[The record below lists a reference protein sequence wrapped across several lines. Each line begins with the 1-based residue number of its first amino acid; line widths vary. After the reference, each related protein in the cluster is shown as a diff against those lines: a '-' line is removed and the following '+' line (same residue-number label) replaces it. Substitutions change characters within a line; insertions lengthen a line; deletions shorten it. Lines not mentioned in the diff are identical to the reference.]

1 MSKRKAIRQR
11 NAGTPDAERRQFLQ
25 GMTLSAGA
33 LAFLAAGGAREARAL
48 SAPASAPAAR
58 PGLAITPAPKV
69 AQPPPLKEVA
79 GKTAYITASS
89 DGIGLGIA
97 RACSNAGMKV
107 VIGYRNEARLAQALP
122 LFKPGNAGVHAI
134 KHDVTDRDGWTR
146 LLEEIKGKFGNLH
159 LLVNNAGAKTLAQA
173 SLAKADDWD
182 NAVAVNFTAI
192 YNGVAAC
199 LPHFKAHGEGAHI
212 VTTASMS
219 GVVPG
224 VLAGV
229 YTATKIA
236 AVGLMEALRVE
247 LEGTNIGTSAFC
259 PGGVMTDNRPE
270 SMRKPPPPGAPPRRP
285 NIMMD
290 PLEAGERVLNGVRNN
305 DLFIFSHPEFKDGMQ
320 ERFDAYMA
328 SVPDEVPPPDRAR
341 VEQILAHCP
350 IYPLE
355 TAHRK
360 LKRSSYRN

>member
-1 MSKRKAIRQR
+1 MSKTRFIRPPGDPER
-11 NAGTPDAERRQFLQ
+11 IAEDRRRFLG
-25 GMTLSAGA
+25 GMALSAGA
-33 LAFLAAGGAREARAL
+33 TALLAGAGSASRSARAQ
-48 SAPASAPAAR
+48 PRMP
-58 PGLAITPAPKV
+58 PAPTV
-69 AQPPPLKEVA
+69 SQPPPLKEVA
-79 GKTAYITASS
+79 GKTAYITAAS

-134 KHDVTDRDGWTR
+134 RHDVTDRDGWAK

-159 LLVNNAGAKTLAQA
+159 LLVNNAGAKTLRQA
-173 SLAKADDWD
+173 SEAPPEDWD

-192 YNGVAAC
+192 YNGVMAC

-247 LEGTNIGTSAFC
+247 LESTNIGTSAFC
-259 PGGVMTDNRPE
+259 PGGVITDNRPE
-270 SMRKPPPPGAPPRRP
+270 GQRKPPPPGRGPSV
-285 NIMMD
+285 MMD

-320 ERFDAYMA
+320 ERFDAMIA
-328 SVPDEVPPPDRAR
+328 SVPDETPPPARAKA
-341 VEQILAHCP
+341 EQILAHCP

-355 TAHRK
+355 TAHRRI
-360 LKRSSYRN
+360 KRKSYRN

>member
-1 MSKRKAIRQR
+1 MSKKKSVLESGNSPSNPEARRK
-11 NAGTPDAERRQFLQ
+11 FLES
-25 GMTLSAGA
+25 MALSAGT
-33 LAFLAAGGAREARAL
+33 LAFLSEMGTSRSARAQS
-48 SAPASAPAAR
+48 SAPPPR
-58 PGLAITPAPKV
+58 PGLSPPPAPSV

-107 VIGYRNEARLAQALP
+107 VIGYRNEARLADALP
-122 LFKPGNAGVHAI
+122 LFRPGNAGVHAI
-134 KHDVTDRDGWTR
+134 KHDVTDRDGWVR
-146 LLEEIKGKFGNLH
+146 LLAEINKTFGNLH
-159 LLVNNAGAKTLAQA
+159 LLVNNAGAKTLQQA
-173 SLAKADDWD
+173 SLAKADEWD

-236 AVGLMEALRVE
+236 AVGMMEALRVE

-259 PGGVMTDNRPE
+259 PGGVMVDNRPE
-270 SMRKPPPPGAPPRRP
+270 NQRKAPPPGAPPRRP
-285 NIMMD
+285 NIMME

-320 ERFDAYMA
+320 ERFDAFIA
-328 SVPDEVPPPDRAR
+328 SVPDEAPPAVRAKA
-341 VEQILAHCP
+341 EQILAHCP

-360 LKRSSYRN
+360 LKRNSYRS

>member
-1 MSKRKAIRQR
+1 M
-11 NAGTPDAERRQFLQ
+11 P
-25 GMTLSAGA
+25 
-33 LAFLAAGGAREARAL
+33 
-48 SAPASAPAAR
+48 
-58 PGLAITPAPKV
+58 PAPTV
-69 AQPPPLKEVA
+69 AQPAPLKDVA

-107 VIGYRNEARLAQALP
+107 VIGYRHEARLAQALP

-134 KHDVTDRDGWTR
+134 KHDVTDRDGWVR

-159 LLVNNAGAKTLAQA
+159 LLVNNAGVKTLKQA
-173 SLAKADDWD
+173 SEAKADEWD

-212 VTTASMS
+212 VTTASKS
-219 GVVPG
+219 GIVPG

-259 PGGVMTDNRPE
+259 PGGVITDNRPE
-270 SMRKPPPPGAPPRRP
+270 SQRKPPPPGSPPRRP
-285 NIMMD
+285 SVMME

-305 DLFIFSHPEFKDGMQ
+305 DLFIISHPEFKDGMQ
-320 ERFDAYMA
+320 ERFDAYIA
-328 SVPDEVPPPDRAR
+328 SVPDETPPPARAKA
-341 VEQILAHCP
+341 EQILAHCP

-360 LKRSSYRN
+360 LKRRSYRT

>member
-1 MSKRKAIRQR
+1 MPKKKSVRAVDDIE
-11 NAGTPDAERRQFLQ
+11 TSRRRFLE
-25 GMTLSAGA
+25 GMALSAGA
-33 LAFLAAGGAREARAL
+33 VAALTGMGASRNARAQ
-48 SAPASAPAAR
+48 PTMP
-58 PGLAITPAPKV
+58 PAPTV
-69 AQPPPLKEVA
+69 AQPPPLQDLA

-107 VIGYRNEARLAQALP
+107 VIGYRNEARLAEALP

-134 KHDVTDRDGWTR
+134 KHDVTDRDGWVS
-146 LLEEIKGKFGNLH
+146 LLKEINNKFGNLH
-159 LLVNNAGAKTLAQA
+159 LLVNNAGVKTLRQA
-173 SLAKADDWD
+173 TDVKPDEWD

-192 YNGVAAC
+192 YNGVLTC

-219 GVVPG
+219 GIVPG

-259 PGGVMTDNRPE
+259 PGGVITDNRPPE
-270 SMRKPPPPGAPPRRP
+270 KRKPPPPGRGPSV
-285 NIMMD
+285 MMD

-305 DLFIFSHPEFKDGMQ
+305 DLFILTHPEFGPGMQ

-328 SVPDEVPPPDRAR
+328 SVPQEAPPPQRAK

-355 TAHRK
+355 VAHRK
-360 LKRSSYRN
+360 VKRKSYRS

>member
-1 MSKRKAIRQR
+1 MSKKSKADTD
-11 NAGTPDAERRQFLQ
+11 GRRRFLE
-25 GMTLSAGA
+25 GMAVSAGA
-33 LAFLAAGGAREARAL
+33 LAFLAEAGSSRGARAQ
-48 SAPASAPAAR
+48 SAPAPSSAPRSA
-58 PGLAITPAPKV
+58 LAIPPPPTV
-69 AQPPPLKEVA
+69 AQPAPLKEVA
-79 GKTAYITASS
+79 GKTAYITASA

-107 VIGYRNEARLAQALP
+107 VIGYRNEARLAEALP

-146 LLEEIKGKFGNLH
+146 LLKEINGKFGNLH
-159 LLVNNAGAKTLAQA
+159 LLVNNAGSKTLRQA
-173 SLAKADDWD
+173 SQANPEEWD

-219 GVVPG
+219 GVIPG

-236 AVGLMEALRVE
+236 AVGMMEALRVE

-259 PGGVMTDNRPE
+259 PGGVITDNRPE
-270 SMRKPPPPGAPPRRP
+270 SMRKPPPPGSPPRRP
-285 NIMMD
+285 SIMMQ

-305 DLFIFSHPEFKDGMQ
+305 DLFIFSHPEFRDGMQ
-320 ERFDAYMA
+320 ERFDAFMA
-328 SVPDEVPPPDRAR
+328 SVPDEAPPPDRAKA
-341 VEQILAHCP
+341 EQILAHCP

-360 LKRSSYRN
+360 IKRSSYT

>member
-1 MSKRKAIRQR
+1 VL
-11 NAGTPDAERRQFLQ
+11 T
-25 GMTLSAGA
+25 
-33 LAFLAAGGAREARAL
+33 
-48 SAPASAPAAR
+48 
-58 PGLAITPAPKV
+58 V
-69 AQPPPLKEVA
+69 AQPAPLKDVA
-79 GKTAYITASS
+79 GKTAYITAAS

-107 VIGYRNEARLAQALP
+107 VIGYRNEKRLAEALP
-122 LFKPGNAGVHAI
+122 LFKADNAGVHAI
-134 KHDVTDRDGWTR
+134 RHDVTDRDGWAK

-159 LLVNNAGAKTLAQA
+159 LLVNNAGAKTLSRA
-173 SLAKADDWD
+173 SEAKLEDWD

-192 YNGVAAC
+192 YNGVITC
-199 LPHFKAHGEGAHI
+199 LPHFKEHGEGAHI

-219 GVVPG
+219 GLVPG
-224 VLAGV
+224 VDAGV

-259 PGGVMTDNRPE
+259 PGGVITDNRPPE
-270 SMRKPPPPGAPPRRP
+270 KRKPPPPGRGPSV
-285 NIMMD
+285 MMD

-305 DLFIFSHPEFKDGMQ
+305 DLFIISHPEFKDGIQ
-320 ERFDAYMA
+320 ERCDAMVA
-328 SVPDEVPPPDRAR
+328 SVPHETPPPARAKA
-341 VEQILAHCP
+341 EQILAHCQ

-360 LKRSSYRN
+360 VRRKSYRN

>member
-1 MSKRKAIRQR
+1 MSGSNKKSSRPEETEAI
-11 NAGTPDAERRQFLQ
+11 APDRRRFLE
-25 GMTLSAGA
+25 GMALSAGA
-33 LAFLAAGGAREARAL
+33 LAVLAGTRGARAQPRM
-48 SAPASAPAAR
+48 P
-58 PGLAITPAPKV
+58 PAPTV

-107 VIGYRNEARLAQALP
+107 VIGYRNEDRLAKAMP
-122 LFKPGNAGVHAI
+122 YFKPGNAGVHAI
-134 KHDVTDRDGWTR
+134 KHDVTDRDGWTK
-146 LLEEIKGKFGNLH
+146 LLDEIKGKFCNLH
-159 LLVNNAGAKTLAQA
+159 LRVNNAGAKTLAQA
-173 SLAKADDWD
+173 SQAKAEDWD

-192 YNGVAAC
+192 YNGVLAC

-259 PGGVMTDNRPE
+259 PGGVITDNRPPQE
-270 SMRKPPPPGAPPRRP
+270 RPPPPAGRGPSV
-285 NIMMD
+285 MMEA
-290 PLEAGERVLNGVRNN
+290 LEAGERVLNGVRNN

-320 ERFDAYMA
+320 ERFDAFLA
-328 SVPDEVPPPDRAR
+328 SVPDETPPPARAKA
-341 VEQILAHCP
+341 EQILAHCP

-355 TAHRK
+355 IAHRK
-360 LKRSSYRN
+360 VKRKSYRN

>member
-1 MSKRKAIRQR
+1 MSKRKSVNQT
-11 NAGTPDAERRQFLQ
+11 AGAPGRRQFLE
-25 GMTLSAGA
+25 GMALSAGA
-33 LAFLAAGGAREARAL
+33 MAFLAASGGANNARAQ
-48 SAPASAPAAR
+48 SSPAAAPARTGPSMP
-58 PGLAITPAPKV
+58 PAPTV
-69 AQPPPLKEVA
+69 AQPPPLKDVA

-107 VIGYRNEARLAQALP
+107 VIGYRNPARLAEALP

-134 KHDVTDRDGWTR
+134 KHDVTDREGWTA
-146 LLEEIKGKFGNLH
+146 LLKEINGKFGNLH
-159 LLVNNAGAKTLAQA
+159 LLVNNAGAKTLDQA
-173 SLAKADDWD
+173 SLAKPETWD

-192 YNGVAAC
+192 YNGVYAC
-199 LPHFKAHGEGAHI
+199 LPHFKAHGEGAQI

-219 GVVPG
+219 GVIPG

-236 AVGLMEALRVE
+236 AVGIMEALRVE

-259 PGGVMTDNRPE
+259 PGGVITDNRPE
-270 SMRKPPPPGAPPRRP
+270 GQKKAPPPGARPRGP
-285 NIMMD
+285 SVMMD

-305 DLFIFSHPEFKDGMQ
+305 DLFIFSHPEFRDGIQ
-320 ERFDAYMA
+320 ERFEAFVA
-328 SVPDEVPPPDRAR
+328 SVPDEAPPPARAKA
-341 VEQILAHCP
+341 EQILAHCP

-360 LKRSSYRN
+360 LKRASYRS

>member
-1 MSKRKAIRQR
+1 MSRSNDESTRAPGDTEE
-11 NAGTPDAERRQFLQ
+11 ASVPDRRRFLE
-25 GMTLSAGA
+25 GMALSAGA
-33 LAFLAAGGAREARAL
+33 LAVLGGAGATRPARAQ
-48 SAPASAPAAR
+48 PRMP
-58 PGLAITPAPKV
+58 PAPKV
-69 AQPPPLKEVA
+69 AQPPPLKDVA

-107 VIGYRNEARLAQALP
+107 VIGYRNEARLQKALP
-122 LFKPGNAGVHAI
+122 FFKPGNAGVHAI

-159 LLVNNAGAKTLAQA
+159 LLVNNAGAKTLDEA
-173 SLAKADDWD
+173 STAKADVWD

-192 YNGVAAC
+192 YNGVLAC
-199 LPHFKAHGEGAHI
+199 LPHFKQHGEGAHI

-259 PGGVMTDNRPE
+259 PGGVITDNRPADQ
-270 SMRKPPPPGAPPRRP
+270 RPPPRYGRGPSV
-285 NIMMD
+285 MME

-320 ERFDAYMA
+320 ERFDAFIA
-328 SVPDEVPPPDRAR
+328 SVPPEIPPPARAQA
-341 VEQILAHCP
+341 EQILAHCP

-355 TAHRK
+355 IEHRK
-360 LKRSSYRN
+360 LKRKSYRN

>member
-1 MSKRKAIRQR
+1 MSNKKAARKSVDSRPA
-11 NAGTPDAERRQFLQ
+11 APGRRQFLE
-25 GMTLSAGA
+25 GMALNASA
-33 LAFLAAGGAREARAL
+33 LAFLSGAGATRSTRAQS
-48 SAPASAPAAR
+48 SAPPPVRTGPAT
-58 PGLAITPAPKV
+58 PPAPTV
-69 AQPPPLKEVA
+69 AQPPPLKDVA

-107 VIGYRNEARLAQALP
+107 VIGYRNEARLAEALP
-122 LFKPGNAGVHAI
+122 LFRPGNAGVHAI

-146 LLEEIKGKFGNLH
+146 LLKEINGKFGNLH
-159 LLVNNAGAKTLAQA
+159 LLVNNAGAKTLNQA
-173 SLAKADDWD
+173 SDVKPDVWD

-199 LPHFKAHGEGAHI
+199 LPHFKAHGEGAQI

-259 PGGVMTDNRPE
+259 PGGVITDNRPE
-270 SMRKPPPPGAPPRRP
+270 GQKKAPPPGAPPRRP
-285 NIMMD
+285 SIMMD
-290 PLEAGERVLNGVRNN
+290 PLEAGERVLNGIRNN
-305 DLFIFSHPEFKDGMQ
+305 DLFIFSHPEFRDGMQ
-320 ERFDAYMA
+320 ERFDAFMA
-328 SVPDEVPPPDRAR
+328 SVPDEAPPPERTKA
-341 VEQILAHCP
+341 EQILAHCP

-360 LKRSSYRN
+360 LKRKSYRA

>member
-1 MSKRKAIRQR
+1 MAAKKSIPGHGAS
-11 NAGTPDAERRQFLQ
+11 TTDADRRQFLE
-25 GMTLSAGA
+25 GMALSAGA
-33 LAFLAAGGAREARAL
+33 LAFLAADASRSARAQ
-48 SAPASAPAAR
+48 SAPSSSPPPR
-58 PGLAITPAPKV
+58 PGLSIPPAPKV
-69 AQPPPLKEVA
+69 AQPPPLKDVA

-107 VIGYRNEARLAQALP
+107 VIGYRNEARLAEALP

-134 KHDVTDRDGWTR
+134 KHDVTDRDGWIR
-146 LLEEIKGKFGNLH
+146 LLKEINGKFGNLH
-159 LLVNNAGAKTLAQA
+159 LLVNNAGSKTLRQA
-173 SLAKADDWD
+173 NDVKPDVWD

-199 LPHFKAHGEGAHI
+199 LPHFKAHGEGAQI

-270 SMRKPPPPGAPPRRP
+270 GQRKSNRP
-285 NIMMD
+285 SIMMD

-305 DLFIFSHPEFKDGMQ
+305 DLFIFSHPEFRDGMQ
-320 ERFDAYMA
+320 ERFDAFMA
-328 SVPDEVPPPDRAR
+328 SVPDEAPPPERAK

-360 LKRSSYRN
+360 IKRSSYT

>member
-1 MSKRKAIRQR
+1 MSKKSIRGFRERKTEA
-11 NAGTPDAERRQFLQ
+11 DSRRRFLE
-25 GMTLSAGA
+25 GMALSVGAVAFLSATDS
-33 LAFLAAGGAREARAL
+33 RSARAQ
-48 SAPASAPAAR
+48 APEPTPPPR
-58 PGLAITPAPKV
+58 RGPFMPPAPKV

-97 RACSNAGMKV
+97 RACANAGMKV
-107 VIGYRNEARLAQALP
+107 VIGYRNEKRLAEALP
-122 LFKPGNAGVHAI
+122 LIKTPNAGVHAI

-146 LLEEIKGKFGNLH
+146 LLEEINKTFGNLH

-173 SLAKADDWD
+173 SQAETSDWD

-192 YNGVAAC
+192 YNGVRAC
-199 LPHFKAHGEGAHI
+199 LPHFKQHGEGAHI

-219 GVVPG
+219 GIVPG

-259 PGGVMTDNRPE
+259 PGGVITDNRPE
-270 SMRKPPPPGAPPRRP
+270 GQRKPSPFGRGASV
-285 NIMMD
+285 MMD

-305 DLFIFSHPEFKDGMQ
+305 DLFIISHPEFRDGMQ
-320 ERFDAYMA
+320 ERFDAYMV
-328 SVPDEVPPPDRAR
+328 SVPDETPPPERAR
-341 VEQILAHCP
+341 IEQILAHCP

-355 TAHRK
+355 VAHRK
-360 LKRSSYRN
+360 VPRKSYRN